1 MTPPGFHPET
11 NLVSPVLG
19 TPAPPFA
26 ARGAEF
32 FGGVALA
39 LLIVA
44 LLFAATVL
52 LAGQLYG

>member
-1 MTPPGFHPET
+1 
-11 NLVSPVLG
+11 VLG